1 MDFKVTAFI
10 VLLFHLFIIGCNN
23 CDDPYGQSM
32 ELEVS
37 IDSSPSAD
45 TLRLGDTL
53 WVSAEIDKNVEVRDA
68 NQTIYLEDFNFF
80 TEMNLSE
87 ISTDVERYDLSF
99 DIVEQIGEVEVLNL
113 TTAITYPI
121 IYEESANAYKLRF
134 GIVFHEVGFYYL
146 GFFSSSNLLE
156 SYSHPA
162 LLCNGEHRSNV
173 DIQYSNSSSSEDNYR
188 DLLLS
193 TSIDYILNSSYEE
206 FEIIGMHSF
215 VVID

>member
-1 MDFKVTAFI
+1 MDFKLLGLLIVFGLHFI
-10 VLLFHLFIIGCNN
+10 SCNE
-23 CDDPYGQSM
+23 CDDIYGDSI

-37 IDSSPSAD
+37 INSMPRKDTIVVRDTMWVLAD
-45 TLRLGDTL
+45 
-53 WVSAEIDKNVEVRDA
+53 IDKNVEVKNTD
-68 NQTIYLEDFNFF
+68 QTILLEDFNFF
-80 TEMNLSE
+80 TEMHLSE

-134 GIVFHEVGFYYL
+134 GIVFHEVGLYYL